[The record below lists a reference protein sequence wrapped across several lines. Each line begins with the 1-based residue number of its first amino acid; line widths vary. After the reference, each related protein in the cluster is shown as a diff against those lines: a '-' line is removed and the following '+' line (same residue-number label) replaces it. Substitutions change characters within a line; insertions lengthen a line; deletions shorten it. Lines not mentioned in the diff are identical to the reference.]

1 MANIKENLL
10 IADDDPT
17 IVKILKDRFVAKG
30 FEVITASNGEEAL
43 TFITR
48 ESPAIVILDLQMPK
62 MNGIAIL
69 EEMTR
74 YNLDVTTIV
83 LTAFGTIEVAVEAMK
98 KGAYDF
104 IQKPVDFAHL
114 EIVINKALERIHLKR
129 KSEVLQS
136 RLQESEEEISYL
148 RREIGREYDFSHL
161 IGRSK
166 ELQDILNIIKKVV
179 DQKSTILI
187 QGESGTGK
195 ELLARAIHYNSN
207 RRDKNF
213 VAVNCGAIPS
223 ELLESEFFGHVKGS
237 FTNAHK
243 TRKGYFEEAHEGS
256 LFLDEIGELDLE
268 LQVKLLRA
276 LERDEILKVG
286 DPQPTKIDVRF
297 IAATNKNLSEQVA
310 KGTFRQD
317 LYYRLYVIPLILP
330 PLRDRKEDIPLLID
344 HFLKKLHSKSG
355 KERYEL
361 SDEVMAMFMN
371 YSYPGNVRELENLIE
386 RSTLLSNHPLIN
398 PEDLPLELK
407 ENNGNFL
414 GTLDR
419 TTDKTA
425 LKKVSNAAR
434 LSAEKQMIVS
444 ALKAC
449 NYNYTKAA
457 RMLKISRSSLYN
469 KLKKCTIP
477 LKKPYISA

>member
-1 MANIKENLL
+1 MTDIKENLL

-17 IVKILKDRFVAKG
+17 IVKILKDRFVTKG

-43 TFITR
+43 TFIKR
-48 ESPAIVILDLQMPK
+48 ESLAIVILDLQMPK
-62 MNGIAIL
+62 TSGIEVL
-69 EEMTR
+69 EEISR
-74 YNLDVTTIV
+74 HNLDVTTIV
-83 LTAFGTIEVAVEAMK
+83 LTAFGTIEAAVEAMK

-104 IQKPVDFAHL
+104 IQKPVDFTHL

-129 KSEVLQS
+129 KSEALQTK
-136 RLQESEEEISYL
+136 LQESEEEISYL
-148 RREIGREYDFSHL
+148 RREIGREYDFSLL

-166 ELQDILNIIKKVV
+166 ELQDILNMIKKVV

-223 ELLESEFFGHVKGS
+223 ELLESEFFGHLKGS

-297 IAATNKNLSEQVA
+297 IAATNKNLLEQVD

-317 LYYRLYVIPLILP
+317 LYYRLYVIPLTLP

-344 HFLKKLHSKSG
+344 HFLQKLHNKSG
-355 KERYEL
+355 KGRYKI
-361 SDEVMAMFMN
+361 SDEAMTLFMN

-386 RSTLLSNHPLIN
+386 RSTQLFRVT
-398 PEDLPLELK
+398 
-407 ENNGNFL
+407 G
-414 GTLDR
+414 
-419 TTDKTA
+419 
-425 LKKVSNAAR
+425 
-434 LSAEKQMIVS
+434 
-444 ALKAC
+444 
-449 NYNYTKAA
+449 
-457 RMLKISRSSLYN
+457 
-469 KLKKCTIP
+469 
-477 LKKPYISA
+477 